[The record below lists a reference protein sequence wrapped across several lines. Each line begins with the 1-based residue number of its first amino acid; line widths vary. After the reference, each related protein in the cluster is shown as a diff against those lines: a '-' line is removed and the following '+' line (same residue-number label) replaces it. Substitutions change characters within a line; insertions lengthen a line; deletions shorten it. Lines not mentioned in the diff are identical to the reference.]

1 MGDIK
6 VEKDLDKA
14 YVFLGFQV
22 SSDTVR
28 DVIIQQFIVVDV
40 AEIGNFSIFFTTC
53 KVGDGGL
60 NSPIQDSNIESD
72 YTYRVQPNP

>member
-1 MGDIK
+1 MGDFK
-6 VEKDLDKA
+6 V
-14 YVFLGFQV
+14 Q
-22 SSDTVR
+22 
-28 DVIIQQFIVVDV
+28 DVIIKQYIVVDV

-72 YTYRVQPNP
+72 YTYRVRPNP

>member
-40 AEIGNFSIFFTTC
+40 AEIGNFSIFFTS
-53 KVGDGGL
+53 KVWDGGL